1 MHYFDFFCG
10 YQLGFIFLKNELPIE
25 LILKKSHAKSH
36 ICQKFESTSDLEIAY
51 SYGKNTIG
59 AT

>member
-1 MHYFDFFCG
+1 MHYFDFFLWLPIG
-10 YQLGFIFLKNELPIE
+10 LHFLKNELPIE

-36 ICQKFESTSDLEIAY
+36 ICQKFESTSDLEITY

-59 AT
+59 AI